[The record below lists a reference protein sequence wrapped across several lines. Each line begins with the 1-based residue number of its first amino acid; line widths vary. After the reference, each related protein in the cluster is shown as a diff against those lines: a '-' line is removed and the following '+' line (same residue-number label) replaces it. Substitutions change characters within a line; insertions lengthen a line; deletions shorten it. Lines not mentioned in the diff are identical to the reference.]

1 MLLVAILA
9 AIGAGSYFAAIVILT
24 INIVALLSYF
34 AARWTRRHYAVLTP
48 DSLRVKFGFGP
59 PVVIP
64 YDIISGVNTRPAGF
78 FASQYVLLKL
88 RRWRWQLLF
97 PLPLL
102 VPSRR
107 FNVPVACPRASFTS
121 ESARHRDVARVAA
134 PAAPGCSS
142 PLAWPRGRPARGC
155 SPRSA

>member
-1 MLLVAILA
+1 MRYPFTTSLKLLRFWCSMLLVAILA

-24 INIVALLSYF
+24 INVVALLSYF

-48 DSLRVKFGFGP
+48 DSLRVKFGFEP

-107 FNVPVACPRASFTS
+107 FNVPVANPEGLARELRLRANLPATGTS
-121 ESARHRDVARVAA
+121 
-134 PAAPGCSS
+134 PA
-142 PLAWPRGRPARGC
+142 
-155 SPRSA
+155 